1 MGKTQG
7 QLYSPNKPISKS
19 LTNTSNGQ
27 YNTQTQELTMRG
39 RNTLNLLL
47 LYTVYHEAN
56 KTLKIAQLKSKT
68 KGRYFITQENTYV
81 DKNQD

>member
-1 MGKTQG
+1 MW
-7 QLYSPNKPISKS
+7 
-19 LTNTSNGQ
+19 
-27 YNTQTQELTMRG
+27 G

-56 KTLKIAQLKSKT
+56 KTFKIAQLKSKT
-68 KGRYFITQENTYV
+68 KGRYFITQENTYI

>member
-1 MGKTQG
+1 MW
-7 QLYSPNKPISKS
+7 
-19 LTNTSNGQ
+19 
-27 YNTQTQELTMRG
+27 G

-47 LYTVYHEAN
+47 LYTVYYEAN

-81 DKNQD
+81 DKNQDYPWPTWWNKTKRKKWDKSILKVTF

>member
-1 MGKTQG
+1 MW
-7 QLYSPNKPISKS
+7 
-19 LTNTSNGQ
+19 
-27 YNTQTQELTMRG
+27 G

-47 LYTVYHEAN
+47 LYTVYYEAN